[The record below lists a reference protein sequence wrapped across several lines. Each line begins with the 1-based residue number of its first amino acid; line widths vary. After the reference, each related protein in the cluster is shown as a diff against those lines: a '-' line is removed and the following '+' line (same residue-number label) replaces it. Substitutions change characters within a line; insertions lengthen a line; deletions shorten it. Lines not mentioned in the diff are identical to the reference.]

1 MSLLK
6 TRVRSCKSKYADA
19 ITQKAYFQHFLSFF
33 FQFSKE
39 KNKKGS
45 FFDYKINVNT
55 ASQRSILVKAKRRSG
70 QKSKELLQEKF
81 FEKNVDYN
89 GPIFFSEAD

>member
-19 ITQKAYFQHFLSFF
+19 ITQKAYFQHFLFF
-33 FQFSKE
+33 SIL
-39 KNKKGS
+39 KKKKQKGI

-81 FEKNVDYN
+81 FEKNVDNN
-89 GPIFFSEAD
+89 GPIFLSEAD